1 MKTIVSLQKKWL
13 SNEKSQDAVTQ
24 LDSNTK
30 KTLKYLKTYSANLPN
45 RQFGIPSPCPILT
58 TIAIENLWPL
68 SLSKSLAT
76 STEHSQGTLKMNRFA
91 LPTVFPHIRPMGIIF
106 FQSLQLQV
114 LFKVPLAIAAVLPLK
129 NQLEDYSDVT
139 LIPTDGAEHLI
150 SFD

>member
-1 MKTIVSLQKKWL
+1 
-13 SNEKSQDAVTQ
+13 
-24 LDSNTK
+24 
-30 KTLKYLKTYSANLPN
+30 
-45 RQFGIPSPCPILT
+45 
-58 TIAIENLWPL
+58 
-68 SLSKSLAT
+68 
-76 STEHSQGTLKMNRFA
+76 
-91 LPTVFPHIRPMGIIF
+91 MGIIF